1 MRIVRADVA
10 RRTVLRV
17 CDRRIVRKIR
27 IDRFSRLPAGRGL
40 AELNVRRMSGYLVV
54 VLVSHDLGGNYVL
67 VEERVNRRDDDRH
80 DTEAFNAD
88 VDCGF
93 AFNEIHAAVLLICN
107 VDYVNHVRLAGGID
121 RIGRFVQVKPFD
133 ARRLRRLVVIKRYR
147 SV

>member
-17 CDRRIVRKIR
+17 CDRRIIRKIR

-67 VEERVNRRDDDRH
+67 IEERVNRRDDDWH
-80 DTEAFNAD
+80 DAETFYAD
-88 VDCGF
+88 IDRSF
-93 AFNEIHAAVLLICN
+93 TLYEIHAAVLLICN

-133 ARRLRRLVVIKRYR
+133 ARRLRRLVAIKGYR
-147 SV
+147 GV